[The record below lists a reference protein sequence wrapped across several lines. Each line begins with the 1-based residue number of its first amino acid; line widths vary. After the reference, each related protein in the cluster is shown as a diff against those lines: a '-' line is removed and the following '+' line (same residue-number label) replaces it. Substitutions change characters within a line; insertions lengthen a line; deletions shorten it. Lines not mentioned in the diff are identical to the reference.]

1 MTKQKANM
9 ELVIDKNR
17 ILTESIESPD
27 GWVDF
32 ARGVTGE
39 HYGLLCYLSTKF
51 NNATILD
58 LGTWAGWSAVSI
70 AQNPTNKV
78 ITYDIVDE
86 LGRSQNGICIKD
98 KFDTY
103 SNIERRMIDART
115 ESPEVI
121 KSADLIILDIDPHD
135 GIQETDFTN
144 YLDEIGYEGF
154 VVCDD
159 VHLNKGMRDWWS
171 SITLPKYDLTDVA
184 HNNSQAGTG
193 LICYGKVKA
202 TVIELE

>member
-1 MTKQKANM
+1 MIKQEASM
-9 ELVIDKNR
+9 ELVINKNKV
-17 ILTESIESPD
+17 LTESIDSPD

-32 ARGVTGE
+32 ARGVAGE

-51 NNATILD
+51 NNTTILD

-70 AQNPTNKV
+70 AQNTTNRV

-86 LGRSQNGICIKD
+86 LGRYQNGICIKD
-98 KFDTY
+98 RFNTY

-115 ESPEVI
+115 ESPEII
-121 KSADLIILDIDPHD
+121 KSAGLIILDIDPHD
-135 GIQETDFTN
+135 GLQETDFTN

-159 VHLNKGMRDWWS
+159 IHLNKGMRDWWS

-193 LICYGKVKA
+193 LICYGKAQA